1 MLSKAEE
8 RFRTH
13 SRKQAR
19 ACHSCT
25 VTRSNTSHDISVCI
39 LKALAHLNMNDQH
52 SRITLS
58 IDKNAQPLLHSAAY
72 VAGRAKHV
80 SINLAALKK
89 LAVDLSHNLGI
100 SSGAS
105 HWLES
110 APALV
115 KNYFESLSLENRL
128 LYLTVFHTI
137 GFCYWANQESKPWTI
152 EIAEEVV
159 SERKYLSTQVFLQTD
174 SSENNGKCDSKYKN
188 KYNGAMALL
197 LSMAS
202 NADFLNLEYLASL
215 NLEQFKVLLAG
226 QASENI
232 DSLALMKERHELI
245 IALAQKLS
253 SENYL
258 QALLPLLATASAR
271 ELALKF
277 SKELPGYLDIAQ
289 YNGREILFL
298 KRAQLL
304 VSDLNHTLVSSGAAA
319 INKIEELTAFADYKL
334 PQLLRHYQVLAY
346 EAALAQRIDEQ
357 TELAPGRA
365 EEVEI
370 RAAAIVT
377 VELIRQEL
385 EKLGLACSAAAIDNQ
400 LWQLSQK
407 LDKTE
412 VKPYHR
418 CKTTFY

>member
-19 ACHSCT
+19 GGHSCT

-39 LKALAHLNMNDQH
+39 LKALAYLNMNDQH

-58 IDKNAQPLLHSAAY
+58 IDKKAQPILHSAAY
-72 VAGRAKHV
+72 VAGRAKFV
-80 SINLAALKK
+80 RLNLAALKN
-89 LAVDLSHNLGI
+89 LAADLGHNLGN
-100 SSGAS
+100 GDGDG

-128 LYLTVFHTI
+128 LFLTVFHTI
-137 GFCYWANQESKPWTI
+137 GFCYWAKQESKPWTI
-152 EIAEEVV
+152 EIADGV
-159 SERKYLSTQVFLQTD
+159 LSIQ
-174 SSENNGKCDSKYKN
+174 

-197 LSMAS
+197 LSMAT

-215 NLEQFKVLLAG
+215 NLEQFKILLAG

-232 DSLALMKERHELI
+232 DSLALLKERHEFMV
-245 IALAQKLS
+245 ALAQKLS
-253 SENYL
+253 GEHYL
-258 QALLPLLATASAR
+258 HALLPLLATASAR
-271 ELALKF
+271 EIALKF
-277 SKELPGYLDIAQ
+277 ANELPGYLDIAQ
-289 YNGREILFL
+289 YNGKEILFL

-304 VSDLNHTLVSSGAAA
+304 VSDLNHTLVSSGATA
-319 INKIEELTAFADYKL
+319 IYKIEELSAFADYKL
-334 PQLLRHYQVLAY
+334 PQLLRHYQVLTY

-357 TELAPGRA
+357 IELGAGSA

-370 RAAAIVT
+370 RAATIVA

-385 EKLGLACSAAAIDNQ
+385 EKLGFASSAATIDNK

-407 LDKTE
+407 LDKTK

-418 CKTTFY
+418 CKTVFY

>member
-8 RFRTH
+8 RFCIH
-13 SRKQAR
+13 SLKQAR
-19 ACHSCT
+19 ACHSRS

-39 LKALAHLNMNDQH
+39 LKALAYLNMNDQH
-52 SRITLS
+52 SPTTLS
-58 IDKNAQPLLHSAAY
+58 IDKKAQPILHSAAY
-72 VAGRAKHV
+72 VAARAKFV

-89 LAVDLSHNLGI
+89 LVSELGHDF
-100 SSGAS
+100 GQCNGDS

-115 KNYFESLSLENRL
+115 KDYFESLSLENRF
-128 LYLTVFHTI
+128 LYLTVFHSI
-137 GFCYWANQESKPWTI
+137 GFCYWAKQKSKPWTI

-174 SSENNGKCDSKYKN
+174 LSENNGKCDSKYKS

-197 LSMAS
+197 LSMAT
-202 NADFLNLEYLASL
+202 NADFLNLDNLASL

-226 QASENI
+226 QASENF
-232 DSLALMKERHELI
+232 DSLALLKERHEFI
-245 IALAQKLS
+245 VALAQKLS
-253 SENYL
+253 GENYL
-258 QALLPLLATASAR
+258 HALLPLLGTASAR
-271 ELALKF
+271 ELVLKF
-277 SKELPGYLDIAQ
+277 AHELPGYLDTAQ
-289 YNGREILFL
+289 YDGQEILFL

-304 VSDLNHTLVSSGAAA
+304 VSDLNQTLVSSGSAA
-319 INKIEELTAFADYKL
+319 IYKIDELTAFADYKL
-334 PQLLRHYQVLAY
+334 PQLLRHYQVLTY

-357 TELAPGRA
+357 IELEAGSA

-370 RAAAIVT
+370 RASTIVA
-377 VELIRQEL
+377 VELIKQEL
-385 EKLGLACSAAAIDNQ
+385 EKLGFASSAAAIDNQ

-407 LDKTE
+407 LDKTK

-418 CKTTFY
+418 SKTVFY

>member
-19 ACHSCT
+19 DCNSCT

-39 LKALAHLNMNDQH
+39 LKALAYLNMNDQH

-58 IDKNAQPLLHSAAY
+58 IDKKAQPLLHSAAY
-72 VAGRAKHV
+72 VAVQAKYV
-80 SINLAALKK
+80 GINLAALKK
-89 LAVDLSHNLGI
+89 LAVDLSHKLGI
-100 SSGAS
+100 GDGAS

-110 APALV
+110 APTLV
-115 KNYFESLSLENRL
+115 KSYFESLSLENRL
-128 LYLTVFHTI
+128 LFLTVFHTI
-137 GFCYWANQESKPWTI
+137 GFCYWAKQESKPWTI
-152 EIAEEVV
+152 EIADGVL
-159 SERKYLSTQVFLQTD
+159 SER
-174 SSENNGKCDSKYKN
+174 

-197 LSMAS
+197 LSMAT

-215 NLEQFKVLLAG
+215 NLEQFKTLLAG

-232 DSLALMKERHELI
+232 DALALLKERHDFI
-245 IALAQKLS
+245 VALAQKLS
-253 SENYL
+253 GENYL

-277 SKELPGYLDIAQ
+277 AHELPGYLDVAQ
-289 YNGREILFL
+289 YNGKEILFL

-304 VSDLNHTLVSSGAAA
+304 VSDLNHTMVSSGATA
-319 INKIEELTAFADYKL
+319 IYKIEELTAFADYKL
-334 PQLLRHYQVLAY
+334 PQLLRHDQVLTY
-346 EAALAQRIDEQ
+346 EMALAKRIDEQ
-357 TELAPGRA
+357 IELEAGSE

-370 RAAAIVT
+370 RAATIIA

-385 EKLGLACSAAAIDNQ
+385 ENLGFASNAAAIDNQ

-407 LDKTE
+407 LDKTK

-418 CKTTFY
+418 CRTVFY